1 MPYLPF
7 FSNAGMEFLDNR
19 LPDPRRP
26 SPTPIRPCP
35 PPHIHINYHAR
46 THARHSKLSRFTL
59 MIFALML
66 WIINLELEL
75 DVGERPLGWVL
86 IIFLFSPF
94 VLLHAPFFL
103 PTYYLLRMITKY
115 KLGVSISFFFSFLGP
130 FFFA

>member
-1 MPYLPF
+1 
-7 FSNAGMEFLDNR
+7 MESLDNR

-59 MIFALML
+59 MIFAPML
-66 WIINLELEL
+66 WIIHLELEL
-75 DVGERPLGWVL
+75 DVGTRPLGWVL
-86 IIFLFSPF
+86 IIFSFSQF

-115 KLGVSISFFFSFLGP
+115 KLGVSISLFLSFLGL
-130 FFFA
+130 FFLRRGCTIYA